1 MKYKLYIKRFGH
13 GLSLIEVMVAVVILL
28 AAVIGATRYQY
39 YTVLD
44 AKKADLHM
52 EATRLA
58 VTMLEGWKGAGGE
71 MTFDPLTN
79 FGNGYTPSFKT
90 NLALDRIG
98 DGVVPMG
105 MDSCIGEYCITG
117 DRATYLVTLSCVDVD
132 MTDSIPKALNISV
145 KWGEHGH
152 DNDPDKSFSMTSYE
166 NY

>member
-1 MKYKLYIKRFGH
+1 
-13 GLSLIEVMVAVVILL
+13 MVAVVILL

-71 MTFDPLTN
+71 MTFDPLTS

-90 NLALDRIG
+90 NLVLDRIG
-98 DGVVPMG
+98 DGVVPMEMG
-105 MDSCIGEYCITG
+105 DCIGEYCITG

-132 MTDSIPKALNISV
+132 MSDDIPNALNVLV

-152 DNDPDKSFSMTSYE
+152 DSDPDKSFSLTSYE
-166 NY
+166 SY

>member
-1 MKYKLYIKRFGH
+1 MKYKLHIKRFGH

-58 VTMLEGWKGAGGE
+58 VTMLEGWKGTGGE

-79 FGNGYTPSFKT
+79 FGNGYTPDFKT
-90 NLALDRIG
+90 NLVLEKVS

-117 DRATYLVTLSCVDVD
+117 DRATYLVTLSRIDVD
-132 MTDSIPKALNISV
+132 MPDDLPAALNVSV
-145 KWGEHGH
+145 KWGQHGH
-152 DNDPDKSFSMTSYE
+152 DNNPDKSFSLTSYE
-166 NY
+166 SY